1 MKVIAVFDDKDYD
14 ENWSRFTRR
23 AVRAVI
29 IKNNRIALVKCE
41 KEGYYKFPGGGI
53 KNGESH
59 LETLIRET
67 SEETGL
73 QIIPDSIK
81 ELGMIHEIRKSHY
94 PREIF
99 DQKSYYYFA
108 EVEKEKG
115 NAHPEQYEIDLGFK
129 LEWTELDTAYKTNI
143 CLGKNYQ
150 EKFILREA
158 EVLKL
163 LLNKR

>member
-81 ELGMIHEIRKSHY
+81 ELERFTRLENPTIREKYLTKSHIIILLKWRRRKAM
-94 PREIF
+94 PIL
-99 DQKSYYYFA
+99 
-108 EVEKEKG
+108 
-115 NAHPEQYEIDLGFK
+115 NNMK
-129 LEWTELDTAYKTNI
+129 L
-143 CLGKNYQ
+143 
-150 EKFILREA
+150 ILA
-158 EVLKL
+158 
-163 LLNKR
+163 LN